1 MIEVE
6 EMRQNE
12 IDTLLSEVRYG
23 HLGFS
28 VDDQP
33 YVVPVH
39 YVFDGKTIYVYTTE
53 GKKTEIVRRNPRV
66 CLQVENVVDDRNWK
80 SVVVSGRAEI
90 VEDVDERNK
99 ALEEIGK
106 VNPTLT
112 PAVSIRWMDS
122 WIRENVEAILRID
135 PEIATGRAS
144 VDRSETG
151 TPLVP
156 GQETHPTY

>member
-6 EMRQNE
+6 EMRRNE
-12 IDTLLSEVRYG
+12 IDNLVSEVCYG
-23 HLGFS
+23 HLGLS
-28 VDDQP
+28 TNEQP
-33 YVVPVH
+33 YIVPVH
-39 YVFDGKTIYVYTTE
+39 YVYDGSAIYVYTTE
-53 GKKTEIVRRNPRV
+53 GKKTDMLRQNPRV
-66 CLQVENVVDDRNWK
+66 CLQIERVIDDRNWK
-80 SVVVSGRAEI
+80 SVIVTGQAMLVTDAE
-90 VEDVDERNK
+90 ERNK

-122 WIRENVEAILRID
+122 WVRENVEAILRID
-135 PEIATGRAS
+135 PDFMTGRAS

-156 GQETHPTY
+156 GGETHRTL